1 MSKNNL
7 TKLKECLEKYG
18 SLNPN
23 YDNISKIYSMCTENI
38 YGFLSNYDLKDKKV
52 LTVAGSG
59 DQRLNA
65 YFMGAKSVTCFDVN
79 SLSESQIN
87 LKDAAIKTI
96 NFEKFIKFFGIYSRK
111 YGNDYK
117 MLDSKIFYELSN
129 KLDIETYLLFD
140 YIINNN
146 SNYIDINKHI
156 YYPSKKDLD
165 ILEKMNNYLN
175 PDDYLKL
182 RYILKDKKVD
192 FINTHLTKLKE
203 CIGKEKF
210 DVILLSN
217 ISDYINRF
225 LLKNDLLEFRKIIEN
240 LKSNLN
246 SDGIIQVG
254 YIYSDYK
261 GHGSCSDFRNDEI
274 REKYFSKNEF
284 SSIYVSSFDNINNK
298 DKVIVYGM

>member
-1 MSKNNL
+1 M
-7 TKLKECLEKYG
+7 E
-18 SLNPN
+18 
-23 YDNISKIYSMCTENI
+23 
-38 YGFLSNYDLKDKKV
+38 
-52 LTVAGSG
+52 
-59 DQRLNA
+59 
-65 YFMGAKSVTCFDVN
+65 AKSVTCFDVN
-79 SLSESQIN
+79 SLSEAQIN

-225 LLKNDLLEFRKIIEN
+225 LLKNDLLEFRKITEN
-240 LKSNLN
+240 IKSNLN
-246 SDGIIQVG
+246 
-254 YIYSDYK
+254 
-261 GHGSCSDFRNDEI
+261 
-274 REKYFSKNEF
+274 
-284 SSIYVSSFDNINNK
+284 
-298 DKVIVYGM
+298 YG